1 MGGLP
6 SSRIGLETLQTKLDD
21 FSFESY
27 IGVPANSPDMPIDVH
42 SQMESKLKLG
52 TKVAARPM

>member
-6 SSRIGLETLQTKLDD
+6 SSRIGLETLHTKLDD

-27 IGVPANSPDMPIDVH
+27 VGVPANGPDMPIDIH
-42 SQMESKLKLG
+42 SQMETKLKMG
-52 TKVAARPM
+52 TKAAARPM